1 MSKYESQIKQVA
13 ASHDTI
19 YSKLSDLNNLASM
32 KEKINDPAT
41 RERIKGHIP
50 EEKLD
55 EVQKHLESLEFDTDT
70 VSMNVPP
77 VGKMAIKIIERE
89 PSKCIKFESVQSPIG
104 FNMWIQVLPVT
115 TDSSKMKLTIEAN
128 VNPFLKAMIDKP
140 LREGVDKL
148 ADMLAMI
155 PYNN

>member
-13 ASHDTI
+13 AAQDTI
-19 YSKLSDLNNLASM
+19 FAKLSDLNNLASM

-55 EVQKHLESLEFDTDT
+55 EVQKHLESLQFDTDT

-89 PSKCIKFESVQSPIG
+89 PAKCIKFESVQSPIG
-104 FNMWIQVLPVT
+104 FNLWIQVLPVT
-115 TDSSKMKLTIEAN
+115 NDSSKMKLTIEAN